1 MAGQINLQPLIDQL
15 FSAPPEAPAGV
26 PSARPEDW
34 QQSLL
39 QSVDPQV
46 QKKERI
52 RNFLATFG
60 NTLANTPGNFLQGV
74 AAGAGKGATVYNQ
87 QRGEDTD
94 KHTAAQKL
102 IMEFQQSQ
110 QDRARGQVK
119 DRYDVGRQVNADR
132 QAEDDRIYTRG
143 RQAKADELAA
153 KRVEIA
159 DRRADNDAKRLAAKV
174 QKNGGGGPLT
184 EWQQTQTRTALENM
198 VEKFQSSLGDPLGLS
213 EEEAAANEDAVKA
226 YRQKLYTL
234 QNFDPETGDYLGGS
248 AEEAPGII
256 PQAPNEQGKTS
267 LPGKVLTAP
276 PPANQRVVGQTYQS
290 PNGPVIWMGT
300 GWKKAQ

>member
-1 MAGQINLQPLIDQL
+1 
-15 FSAPPEAPAGV
+15 V

-94 KHTAAQKL
+94 KHSAAQRL

-132 QAEDDRIYTRG
+132 QADDDRIYTRG

-153 KRVEIA
+153 KRVDIA
-159 DRRADNDAKRLAAKV
+159 EKRLDRKTATLTPGQELETLRSIETSVREYKDDLMEDAA
-174 QKNGGGGPLT
+174 T
-184 EWQQTQTRTALENM
+184 
-198 VEKFQSSLGDPLGLS
+198 D
-213 EEEAAANEDAVKA
+213 EEELAAEDKA
-226 YRQKLYTL
+226 EEFRQKQYARFG
-234 QNFDPETGDYLGGS
+234 FDETGRYVGR
-248 AEEAPGII
+248 EPAPQLGII
-256 PQAPNEQGKTS
+256 PTPQTVAPGKTS
-267 LPGKVLTAP
+267 LPGKVMTAP
-276 PPANQRVVGQTYQS
+276 PPANQRVKGQIYPS
-290 PNGPVIWMGT
+290 PNGDMKWMGT
-300 GWKKAQ
+300 GWKLMKAQ